1 VSDDGVIDDGDHGE
15 LRDPGSR
22 AAQPVDETDLG
33 GFIRR
38 RFPTAEGLGVDVPDR
53 RLIALPLGADRDRHP
68 NGFALGPV
76 LTTAAH
82 TVS

>member
-1 VSDDGVIDDGDHGE
+1 
-15 LRDPGSR
+15 
-22 AAQPVDETDLG
+22 
-33 GFIRR
+33 
-38 RFPTAEGLGVDVPDR
+38 VDVPDR
-53 RLIALPLGADRDRHP
+53 RLIALPLGADRHRHP